1 MLTLDFRTNNPRWG
15 IRGIIFSDLCEYTK
29 TLGFLS
35 NIRHYKGHG
44 DNSKY
49 FNNSISIHVEH
60 NNTDGAWDK
69 ECRIHYYKDEN
80 YLKRCLPDLYK
91 ASSAGLGTNI
101 TCRINSNKFI
111 NYLINNY
118 RFSVY
123 GNGINYIKDVYP
135 NDGENYL
142 DDNESNYNKLK
153 FELKKFGLDD
163 DTINTIMFFFELG
176 WEELEIVGEED
187 I

>member
-1 MLTLDFRTNNPRWG
+1 MLTLDFMTNNPRWG
-15 IRGIIFSDLCEYTK
+15 KRGIIFSNLCEYAK

-35 NIRHYKGHG
+35 NIRHYKGCG
-44 DNSKY
+44 DNSKF
-49 FNNSISIHVEH
+49 FNNSISIHVEQ
-60 NNTDGAWDK
+60 NNRDGAWDR

-80 YLKRCLPDLYK
+80 YLEEFLPDLYK

-153 FELKKFGLDD
+153 FELKKFGSDDGSDD
-163 DTINTIMFFFELG
+163 DKINEVMEFFKFG
-176 WEELEIVGEED
+176 WEEL
-187 I
+187 

>member
-1 MLTLDFRTNNPRWG
+1 MLTLDFSTNNPRWG
-15 IRGIIFSDLCEYTK
+15 IRGIIFSNLLEYTK

-49 FNNSISIHVEH
+49 FNNSISIHVEQ
-60 NNTDGAWDK
+60 NNRDGAWDK

-80 YLKRCLPDLYK
+80 YLEEFLPDLYK
-91 ASSAGLGTNI
+91 ASSAGLGKNI

-118 RFSVY
+118 RFSMCS
-123 GNGINYIKDVYP
+123 NSSNYIKDVYP
-135 NDGENYL
+135 SDSENYL
-142 DDNESNYNKLK
+142 DDDESNYNKLK
-153 FELKKFGLDD
+153 FELKKLEVVDD
-163 DTINTIMFFFELG
+163 DTINEVMEFFKMG
-176 WEELEIVGEED
+176 WEEL
-187 I
+187 